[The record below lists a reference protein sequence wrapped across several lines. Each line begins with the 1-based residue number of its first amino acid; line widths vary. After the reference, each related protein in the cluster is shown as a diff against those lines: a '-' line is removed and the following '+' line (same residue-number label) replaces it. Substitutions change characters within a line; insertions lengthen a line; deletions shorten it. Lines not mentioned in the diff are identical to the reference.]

1 MKILTLSSINFGKFV
16 LVALVSLSGCASQ
29 RIAPSQDKL
38 ATFTPNCA
46 MAQEQL
52 DWLRSVRPTRRE
64 HQDARLETYAYGGFS
79 NNYRTNKEMV
89 DGRVDYLVDLNIK
102 EIYYVCQLPK
112 G

>member
-1 MKILTLSSINFGKFV
+1 MKTSMPSNIKFGKFA
-16 LVALVSLSGCASQ
+16 LVVLVSLTGCASQ

-38 ATFTPNCA
+38 ATFVPNCA

-52 DWLRSVRPTRRE
+52 DWLRSVRPTYRE

-79 NNYRTNKEMV
+79 RSYRTNKDLV